1 MRKRKV
7 ELRRPEILDSSL
19 CEGRSASLVRRDI
32 RRGEVLR
39 ARHTVAPCGGLRKL
53 KLEQLA
59 FELLGLVQ
67 IQEVW
72 LAGAF
77 AIDGDK
83 CTRKRFKEYAHRLG
97 QVCNGNLFH
106 GLGLLLIK
114 LDVVESN
121 EVVSGEH
128 EVEVIRY
135 DKAHRLDRL
144 GLGELEAHLFR
155 LLLLQ
160 KE

>member
-1 MRKRKV
+1 MDGW
-7 ELRRPEILDSSL
+7 ELISIGPEGFEIQMNF
-19 CEGRSASLVRRDI
+19 
-32 RRGEVLR
+32 
-39 ARHTVAPCGGLRKL
+39 TNPVAISTSDEP
-53 KLEQLA
+53 
-59 FELLGLVQ
+59 
-67 IQEVW
+67 
-72 LAGAF
+72 
-77 AIDGDK
+77 D
-83 CTRKRFKEYAHRLG
+83 
-97 QVCNGNLFH
+97 
-106 GLGLLLIK
+106 LLLIQ

-121 EVVSGEH
+121 EVVCGEH